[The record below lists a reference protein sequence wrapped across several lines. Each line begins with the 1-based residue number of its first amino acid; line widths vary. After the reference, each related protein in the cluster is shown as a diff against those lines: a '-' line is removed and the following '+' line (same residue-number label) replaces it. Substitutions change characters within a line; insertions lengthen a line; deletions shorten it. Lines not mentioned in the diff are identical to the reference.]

1 MNRIVCGL
9 ALALVCAAPAFASP
23 AAAPAKEKLEVL
35 PANGGGA
42 YWHLVAA
49 NGEKLCA
56 SQIYK
61 GGHAAAVN
69 AAKAAKATGTF
80 AANYKP
86 MMSGKQ
92 HSWHLI
98 AANKKDILCN
108 GEGYAN
114 VGKASEGMKAAQHAF
129 KSAAEPK

>member
-23 AAAPAKEKLEVL
+23 AMEKLEVL
-35 PANGGGA
+35 PAAGGGA

-61 GGHAAAVN
+61 GGHAAAVT
-69 AAKAAKATGTF
+69 AAKSAKATGTI
-80 AANYKP
+80 AANFKP

-114 VGKASEGMKAAQHAF
+114 AAKAAEGIKAAQRAF